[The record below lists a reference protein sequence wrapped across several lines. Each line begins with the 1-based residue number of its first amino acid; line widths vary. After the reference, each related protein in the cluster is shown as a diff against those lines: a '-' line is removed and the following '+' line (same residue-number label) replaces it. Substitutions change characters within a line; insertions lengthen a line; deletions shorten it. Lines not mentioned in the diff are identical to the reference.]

1 MRAIIFCAIIECG
14 DKNRSNKLAI
24 RRHLDNIMHVNSIK
38 HQQIYSSIAAAVI
51 ITMMM
56 LLEFVQLMAMT

>member
-1 MRAIIFCAIIECG
+1 
-14 DKNRSNKLAI
+14 
-24 RRHLDNIMHVNSIK
+24 MHVNSIK